1 MDNNTKDIHIKDN
14 YEKFV
19 NYLNFIFNKYADIID
34 WDHLSDD
41 DAPEDSVDSRYNKD
55 SQQPHKAIGNH
66 MTSL

>member
-41 DAPEDSVDSRYNKD
+41 DAPEDSVDSRYSKD
-55 SQQPHKAIGNH
+55 SQ
-66 MTSL
+66 